1 MGSEVAGVVT
11 ETGPGVTRL
20 AAGDRVMGLAAG
32 GFGPVAVT
40 DARLLAPVPA
50 GWSFAPAAAVPVA
63 FLTAWYGLVDLAGA
77 RAGQRL
83 LVHAAAGGVG
93 MAAVAIARHLGLE
106 VYATASPAKHPVLR
120 RDGPGRRARR
130 VLAHAGF
137 AGKFLAA
144 TGGAGM
150 DIVLN
155 ALAGEL
161 TDASLRLLPRGG
173 RFMEMGKT
181 DLRDPAAVAAEHP
194 GVGYQAFDLPDA
206 GPARLGEILAQVAGL
221 LAGGALPP
229 AAGARLGTCGGPRRR
244 SGS

>member
-1 MGSEVAGVVT
+1 MYPGAAVIGSEVAGVVT
-11 ETGPGVTRL
+11 ETGPGVTGL
-20 AAGDRVMGLAAG
+20 AAGDRVLGLAAG

-40 DARLLAPVPA
+40 DARLLVPVPA
-50 GWSFAPAAAVPVA
+50 GWSFAQAASVPVA
-63 FLTAWYGLVDLAGA
+63 FVTAWYALVDLAGA

-106 VYATASPAKHPVLR
+106 VYATASPGKHR
-120 RDGPGRRARR
+120 GAGRAGPGRGAYRLVARPR
-130 VLAHAGF
+130 SSRRE
-137 AGKFLAA
+137 FLAA

-173 RFMEMGKT
+173 PFIEMGKT
-181 DLRDPAAVAAEHP
+181 DIRDAAGVAA
-194 GVGYQAFDLPDA
+194 
-206 GPARLGEILAQVAGL
+206 
-221 LAGGALPP
+221 
-229 AAGARLGTCGGPRRR
+229 
-244 SGS
+244 